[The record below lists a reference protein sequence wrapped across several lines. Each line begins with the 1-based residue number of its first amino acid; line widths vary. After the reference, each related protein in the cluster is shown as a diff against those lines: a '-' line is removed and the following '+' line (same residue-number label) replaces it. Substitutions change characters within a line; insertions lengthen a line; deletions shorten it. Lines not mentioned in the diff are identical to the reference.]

1 MGGGDVAFHHN
12 EDLSKKVITLSPL
25 VKGFA
30 GELSCCCHGKL
41 RCIAQKAGLRRAA
54 QLLHHTLCDWALSGD
69 F

>member
-30 GELSCCCHGKL
+30 GEL
-41 RCIAQKAGLRRAA
+41 
-54 QLLHHTLCDWALSGD
+54 LLPW
-69 F
+69 